1 MQEDIRDATLT
12 HINTTHSVTFDSVV
26 NISNPKPNPLL
37 GTLSLKERV
46 VSQMCVLQTLKFQIG
61 GGMSVVIVSEKNRRT
76 LSMIVSSENFV
87 SFINIL
93 TVFGT

>member
-46 VSQMCVLQTLKFQIG
+46 VSQMCVADPEVPNRGRYVGCHRLR
-61 GGMSVVIVSEKNRRT
+61 EK
-76 LSMIVSSENFV
+76 
-87 SFINIL
+87 
-93 TVFGT
+93 